1 MLCFPIYQN
10 QPATM
15 MTKLNTL
22 MADPLK
28 LAKTCCVAVLLLLTT
43 SIAQAQS
50 LDELVT
56 ARLSQMKDVA
66 AYKWI
71 NNRAI
76 EDLER
81 EKVVID
87 NAVNVGLSY
96 QLETRSY
103 GNFFK
108 EQISAAKEIQ
118 RYWFALWSLEPK
130 LAPASAPNLV
140 DDIRPELIRLGNEI
154 TKALGQ
160 KSTLSRPLSV
170 EGLSLQTQKRL
181 VDAANNI
188 ETYQSKMRQVL
199 ASRKL
204 RVGTTGDY
212 KPFSFLHPESS
223 DNTQSNQF
231 TGIDIELAKDLA
243 ASLDA
248 ELILVQTSWPTL
260 MQDLADGKFDIGM
273 SGISRN
279 LNRQRTS
286 FFSIPYHV
294 GGKTPIIRCSDA
306 EKYQTLSDINRG
318 GVRVI
323 VNPGGTNFNFVKTKI
338 THASVQIF
346 DDNTKIFDE
355 IANNTADVM
364 ITDDI
369 EVTLQSNLNPALCPA
384 MPEKTLTYS
393 EKGYMLPQDTQ
404 WQGYVNLW
412 LAQRIGDGTV
422 DGLFADFTQ

>member
-1 MLCFPIYQN
+1 MLCLLIHRN
-10 QPATM
+10 QFAAM
-15 MTKLNTL
+15 MTKLETL
-22 MADPLK
+22 TAK
-28 LAKTCCVAVLLLLTT
+28 LGKTCCLAILLLLTT

-56 ARLSQMKDVA
+56 ARLGQMKDVA

-87 NAVNVGLSY
+87 NAVNVGLGY

-118 RYWFALWSLEPK
+118 RYWFNIWSRDPK
-130 LAPASAPNLV
+130 SAPTSAPNLV
-140 DDIRPELIRLGNEI
+140 DDIRPELIKLGNEI
-154 TKALGQ
+154 TAALGQ
-160 KSTLSRPLSV
+160 QSTLNGPLTV
-170 EGLSLQTQKRL
+170 EGLSLETEKL
-181 VDAANNI
+181 LIDAANNI

-212 KPFSFLHPESS
+212 KPFSFISTSS
-223 DNTQSNQF
+223 PNETQTEQF
-231 TGIDIELAKDLA
+231 AGIDIELAKDLA

-260 MQDLADGKFDIGM
+260 MQDLAAGKFDIGM

-286 FFSIPYHV
+286 FFTIPYHV

-306 EKYQTLSDINRG
+306 QKYQTLADIDRE

-323 VNPGGTNFNFVKTKI
+323 VNPGGTNFNFVKNKI
-338 THASVQIF
+338 TYAFVQIF

-355 IANNTADVM
+355 IANNRADVM

-369 EVTLQSNLNPALCPA
+369 EVTLQSNLNPTLCPA

-422 DGLFADFTQ
+422 DDLFGDFTQ